1 MKKTAA
7 ILLLTLFLFNLF
19 GYKVW
24 FYYMQSRSQQQ
35 VQASLDKQQY
45 NDNELITIKVPLS
58 LPYFTDWKEFEE
70 YDGSIEFN
78 GQHYNYVK
86 RKVYQDTLILLCL
99 PNNEQNRLSAAKSD
113 YEKLVSTP
121 QSSSGNSKSGN
132 TILLLKVLLGGYRET
147 ETIFECCS
155 FANAPVA
162 YHTFYSE
169 SISPLCLKC
178 PWQPPEL
185 I

>member
-7 ILLLTLFLFNLF
+7 ILLLTLFIFNLF

-45 NDNELITIKVPLS
+45 NDNDLITIKVPLS

-99 PNNEQNRLSAAKSD
+99 PNSEQNRLSAAKSD
-113 YEKLVSTP
+113 YEKLVNTT
-121 QSSSGNSKSGN
+121 QSSTNGNKPGN
-132 TILLLKVLLGGYRET
+132 TILLLKVLLGEYRET
-147 ETIFECCS
+147 ESTFECAS
-155 FANAPVA
+155 FACVPTTC
-162 YHTFYSE
+162 YPIHSD
-169 SISPLCLKC
+169 SISPLYLTC